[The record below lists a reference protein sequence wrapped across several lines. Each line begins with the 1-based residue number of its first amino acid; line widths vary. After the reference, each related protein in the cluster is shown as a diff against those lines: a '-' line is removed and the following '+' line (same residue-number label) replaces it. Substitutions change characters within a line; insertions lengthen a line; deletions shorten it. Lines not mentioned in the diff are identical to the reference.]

1 MELLIVPIPLFNADM
16 VVDAYYF
23 RYQKGN
29 DYITTALQSTALF
42 DGATLSPP
50 LETLNT
56 VGIDAFS
63 IGQPIVVPVGGLAL
77 LGNLDSQCEQPPEK
91 IIFLLNQDAKPEE
104 PYLSNMVRLKEL
116 GYRFAFHNVYQL
128 EKYREIL
135 ALGDMIYLNVRALDR
150 FQLDDL
156 LRVIGRDFRNLTVVA
171 THVESMDQFNHLRK
185 KNIQLFEGRFYQF
198 PLSKGQTDVSPL
210 KTNLIR
216 LLNVVRDESFEFSV
230 VSDIVMKDTALSL
243 SLMRMVNSPF
253 LGLKQKIK
261 TISHA
266 VTILGQDEVRKWITT
281 SVSRSLGADR
291 PNEITRLSLVRA
303 KFAENLATLF
313 QLERDSQSLFLMGL
327 FSVLDVILE
336 VDMADALKLVLVSDE
351 IHDALVKREGKF
363 APVIR
368 FIEQY
373 EMADW
378 AGVSRELIIH
388 DLGINDI
395 YDAYIEAVSWYTD
408 LITTSDTPDREE
420 EEDEEA

>member
-50 LETLNT
+50 LETLNA
-56 VGIDAFS
+56 VGIDAFT

-77 LGNLDSQCEQPPEK
+77 LGNLDEQCEQPPEK
-91 IIFLLNQDAKPEE
+91 IIFLLNADAKPEE
-104 PYLSNMVRLKEL
+104 PYLSNMLRLKRL

-171 THVESMDQFNHLRK
+171 THVESMEQFNHLRK

-210 KTNLIR
+210 KANLIR

-230 VSDIVMKDTALSL
+230 VTDIVMKDTALSL

-303 KFAENLATLF
+303 KFAENLAGLF
-313 QLERDSQSLFLMGL
+313 QLGQDSQSLFLMGL

-351 IHDALVKREGKF
+351 IHDALTKREGKF

-373 EMADW
+373 ELADW
-378 AGVSRELIIH
+378 AAVSRELIIH

-395 YDAYIEAVSWYTD
+395 YSAYIEAVSWYTD
-408 LITTSDTPDREE
+408 LITTSDTPGR
-420 EEDEEA
+420 DEE